1 MILKVLV
8 CPLLACL
15 AYGQATPASDLPADT
30 TNQTRTAS
38 PEETKV
44 APDNPVITIND
55 FCTGQSPAEH
65 ACKTVI
71 TRAQFEKLTEALE
84 PGMPLPLRLKV
95 ADAYARNL
103 RMSSEAEK
111 RGIDKTPA
119 FQEEMRYARIQL
131 LSQDLNRQLQQE
143 ANAITDT
150 DLWHYYKQHESEY
163 EQATFARIF
172 VPHARQSAPRGD
184 AMGTDKETQAKET
197 QPDVDVM
204 IKFADELRTRAA
216 NGEDPDKLQIEAYH
230 EAGIERTTVN
240 TKMDSVRRTSLP
252 PQHTSVME
260 LKLGEVSQVFSDP
273 EGAHFI
279 YKMLNKETLTLED
292 AKMEIR
298 ATIAKEKYR
307 NSMKDFEGN
316 TVFSDAY
323 FNPPGKTHSTTQ
335 PRERRAKTPGQP

>member
-1 MILKVLV
+1 MILKFFVG
-8 CPLLACL
+8 PLLACL

-30 TNQTRTAS
+30 TNQTRTTS
-38 PEETKV
+38 PEDTKV
-44 APDNPVITIND
+44 APDDPVITIND

-95 ADAYARNL
+95 ANVYVRNL

-111 RGIDKTPA
+111 YGLDKTSA

-143 ANAITDT
+143 AHAITDT
-150 DLWHYYKQHESEY
+150 DLANYYKEHESEY

-172 VPHARQSAPRGD
+172 VPHARQSAPMRD
-184 AMGTDKETQAKET
+184 ATGTDKETPART
-197 QPDVDVM
+197 QPDADEM
-204 IKFADELRTRAA
+204 TKFADELRTRAVR
-216 NGEDPDKLQIEAYH
+216 GEDPDKLQIEAYR

-240 TKMDSVRRTSLP
+240 TKIDGARRTSLP

-260 LKLGEVSQVFSDP
+260 LKPGEVSQVFSDP

-279 YKMLNKETLTLED
+279 YKMLKKETLTLED

-298 ATIAKEKYR
+298 GTIANQKYR

-316 TVFSDAY
+316 ALFSDAY
-323 FNPPGKTHSTTQ
+323 FNPPGKTHSTSQ
-335 PRERRAKTPGQP
+335 PRKHRATASGQTD